1 MVFAL
6 HAEIFLF
13 CTAILFFLGVRLQSS
28 GFLHEQQFYLLYYI
42 WSCIFCF
49 LFNLCWVKTSLSPQQ
64 YSATGCWTVCILY
77 YVALNFTALTW
88 FFYTENIRRSD
99 LFHCRWKLTAA
110 LLPAGALLLLILTAP
125 VNGWLFFIG
134 VDNVYRRGPLF
145 WIQLLVYNGYF
156 LYTALKSLWRS
167 RHTHLYS
174 VKIGNRALAACVV
187 PVVALGLVQ
196 NFTQLPVACLGTTLA
211 VLYVFIVLQ
220 EQLISLDALTRL
232 NNRNQLN
239 RYLSTRLSRPD
250 AERPLY
256 LLMMDVDD
264 FKQINDHYGHVEGDH
279 ALQLV
284 ADALRISCGKKDYF
298 LARYGGDEFV
308 VLCELGPGQTPETL
322 AAGIQAELD
331 KADVPY
337 PLRLSIGWTQHT
349 PGITSAQEFLA
360 RTDVRLYQVKQEH
373 KTARS
378 AAKRN

>member
-13 CTAILFFLGVRLQSS
+13 CTAILFFLGLRLQSS
-28 GFLHEQQFYLLYYI
+28 GFLHAQQFYLLYYI

-49 LFNLCWVKTSLSPQQ
+49 LLNLCWVGIGTEPQKF
-64 YSATGCWTVCILY
+64 STTLCWTVCILY
-77 YVALNFTALTW
+77 YVALNFTALAW
-88 FFYTENIRRSD
+88 FFYAENIRRSD
-99 LFHCRWKLTAA
+99 IFRCRWKLFTA
-110 LLPAGALLLLILTAP
+110 LVPAGLLLLLILTSP
-125 VNGWLFFIG
+125 VNGWLFFLG
-134 VDNVYRRGPLF
+134 VDNRYHRGPLF
-145 WIQLLVYNGYF
+145 WVQLLVYNGYF
-156 LYTALKSLWRS
+156 LYTALRALWRS

-174 VKIGNRALAACVV
+174 VKVGNRALAACVI
-187 PVVALGLVQ
+187 PVVVLGLVQ
-196 NFTQLPVACLGTTLA
+196 NFTRLPVACLGTTLA

-239 RYLSTRLSRPD
+239 RHLSIRLSRPD
-250 AERPLY
+250 TGRPLY
-256 LLMMDVDD
+256 LLLMDVDD

-284 ADALRISCGKKDYF
+284 ADSLRTVCGKKDHF

-308 VLCELGPGQTPETL
+308 VLCELAPGQTPDAL
-322 AAGIQAELD
+322 AASIQEELD

-337 PLRLSIGWTQHT
+337 PLQLSIGWALHT

-360 RTDVRLYQVKQEH
+360 RADVRLYQVKQEH